1 MCIFCLAFYADKQR
15 KPKRAPKFELY
26 KPGVTRLSN
35 RLARKSTDEFAQS
48 TWVWRFFNW
57 SRWLHKA
64 VLIFPHFVKT

>member
-48 TWVWRFFNW
+48 T
-57 SRWLHKA
+57 
-64 VLIFPHFVKT
+64 